1 MMKRIIFL
9 IGLLIIVG
17 ISSTAYAQ
25 YFGFQNFSGIMP
37 NITSVSEPA
46 SLLIMGI
53 VMLALGALVR
63 GRQSD

>member
-1 MMKRIIFL
+1 MMKRIVFL

-25 YFGFQNFSGIMP
+25 YFGFQNLSGIMP
-37 NITSVSEPA
+37 NITIVSEPA